1 MISLKSIR
9 HQIIIGAAS
18 CLFFSLVAVLLV
30 GLKYSGQLEDM
41 VHSKTYNFAD
51 STLTELLEETS
62 KFHSEQ
68 IQNQLSVAMNSA
80 EAMASVVS
88 GMAGSTDK
96 QNRLSREDL
105 SLMVRDLL
113 AGNQKFLGAYIAF
126 EPDAWDGKD
135 STYESIDGKGQFNV
149 YWTRGSDNQLKPS
162 AVDSD
167 RFYIQDQTKTGTRV
181 SEWYLCPLETG
192 RSCLIDPWAYDVQG
206 KQVLMANLVTP
217 IKANGRTIGML
228 GIDLSINFINELALK
243 LQRDK
248 FGPNSHVSIITYR
261 GVVAGDTN
269 PVSPLGEVLSDW
281 NQRKAQF
288 QAGKQIWNS
297 TEEFSSLV
305 TPIRVGN
312 TDTPWMLWISVPKAE
327 LLADINA
334 LQRELNSSFGDF
346 LNSQLIA
353 GVVISLFALAVLYM
367 MAKRISTPIQQVVD
381 IVRQLGQAGGDL
393 TYRLNVTRKDETG
406 SLMHGLNTLMA
417 SLQGMIRDIAG
428 SVENLKLSA
437 NRSAGIAETSHQ
449 GVQQQRQELEQVAT
463 AINEMACTASEVANN
478 VANTASSV
486 EEANQAITRCSDV
499 VNDSASM
506 ISQLGEEM
514 ERSTETIV
522 ELETQSHQISSI
534 LEVIRSISDQTNL
547 LALNAAI
554 EAARAGEHGR
564 GFAVVADEVRQLA
577 SKTQNSTE
585 EIQQMIDRFQSQ
597 IQLTVEAISN
607 GQTYSRN
614 SIESSRTAVMEL
626 EALMATTSTMQE
638 MVCQIATAAE
648 EQHQVTEDINRN
660 ISAITD
666 ITVKAAQSAETASQE
681 AKGMLT
687 QTSDVEDKLN
697 KFKY

>member
-18 CLFFSLVAVLLV
+18 CLFISLAAVLVV
-30 GLKYSGQLEDM
+30 GLKYSNQLKEM
-41 VHSKTYNFAD
+41 VHSKTHTFAD

-62 KFHSEQ
+62 KYHSEQ
-68 IQNQLSVAMNSA
+68 IQTQLSVAMNSA
-80 EAMASVVS
+80 EAMASVIS
-88 GMAGSTDK
+88 GMASGPDG
-96 QNRLSREDL
+96 QNKPSRENL
-105 SLMVRDLL
+105 SLMVRNLL

-135 STYESIDGKGQFNV
+135 AIYEAIDGKGQFNV

-162 AVDSD
+162 SVDSD
-167 RFYIQDQTKTGTRV
+167 RFYLRDKTKTGTRV

-217 IKANGRTIGML
+217 IKTNGRTIGML
-228 GIDLSINFINELALK
+228 GIDLSVNFINDLALK
-243 LQRDK
+243 LQHDK

-281 NQRKAQF
+281 SQRKAQF
-288 QAGKQIWNS
+288 QAGQQLWNS

-305 TPIRVGN
+305 TPIKVGN

-327 LLADINA
+327 LLQDINA
-334 LQRELNSSFGDF
+334 LQNELESSFKDF
-346 LNSQLIA
+346 LNSQLLA
-353 GVVISLFALAVLYM
+353 GVLISFLALALLYFL
-367 MAKRISTPIQQVVD
+367 AKRISTPIQQVVN
-381 IVRQLGQAGGDL
+381 IVQQLGQAGGDL
-393 TYRLNVTRKDETG
+393 TYRLDVTRADETG
-406 SLMHGLNTLMA
+406 ALMNGLNTLMA

-428 SVENLKLSA
+428 SVDNLKMSA

-463 AINEMACTASEVANN
+463 AIHEMACTASEVATN

-486 EEANQAITRCSDV
+486 EEANQAITRCGDV
-499 VNDSASM
+499 VNESAGM
-506 ISQLGEEM
+506 INQLGQEM
-514 ERSTETIV
+514 ERSTATIV

-597 IQLTVEAISN
+597 IQLTVETISN
-607 GQTYSRN
+607 GQTFSRN
-614 SIESSRTAVMEL
+614 SIESSKTAVTEL

-638 MVCQIATAAE
+638 MICQIATAAE

-666 ITVKAAQSAETASQE
+666 ITVKAAQSAETSSQE
-681 AKGMLT
+681 AQGMLT
-687 QTSDVEDKLN
+687 QTGDVEDKLN